1 MIMKP
6 SFDSML
12 CVPLCCCETGSDT
25 GVSPVAV
32 TFFYYF
38 GEKLECQIGECERRS
53 CFYGVRI
60 AYF

>member
-25 GVSPVAV
+25 GVSLVAV
-32 TFFYYF
+32 TFFITL
-38 GEKLECQIGECERRS
+38 EKSWNARLGNVS
-53 CFYGVRI
+53 GAAVFMASG
-60 AYF
+60 